1 MEVLCDNIAEMIRS
15 EKMEIEQEYIRNVI
29 DNLLSKKTPGEKEE
43 FYKYLEKVYL
53 EGKKLYKHSEYL
65 TNSH

>member
-1 MEVLCDNIAEMIRS
+1 MLCDNIAEMKGS

-29 DNLLSKKTPGEKEE
+29 DNLLSKKKPVEKEE

-53 EGKKLYKHSEYL
+53 EGKKLYKHSEDL

>member
-1 MEVLCDNIAEMIRS
+1 
-15 EKMEIEQEYIRNVI
+15 MEIEQEYIRNVI
-29 DNLLSKKTPGEKEE
+29 DNLLSKKTPVEKEE
-43 FYKYLEKVYL
+43 FYKYLEKVYW

>member
-1 MEVLCDNIAEMIRS
+1 MLCDNTAEMKGS

-29 DNLLSKKTPGEKEE
+29 DNLLSKKAPAEKEE

-53 EGKKLYKHSEYL
+53 EGKKLYEHSEYL
-65 TNSH
+65 TSSH

>member
-1 MEVLCDNIAEMIRS
+1 
-15 EKMEIEQEYIRNVI
+15 MEIEQEYIRNVI
-29 DNLLSKKTPGEKEE
+29 DNLLSKKAPAEKEE

-53 EGKKLYKHSEYL
+53 EGKKLYKQSEYL

>member
-1 MEVLCDNIAEMIRS
+1 MLCDNIAEMKGS

-29 DNLLSKKTPGEKEE
+29 DNLLSKKAPAEKEE

-53 EGKKLYKHSEYL
+53 EGKKLYKYSEYL

>member
-1 MEVLCDNIAEMIRS
+1 MLCDNIAEIKGS

-29 DNLLSKKTPGEKEE
+29 DNLLSKKTPVEKEE

-53 EGKKLYKHSEYL
+53 EGKKLYKHSEDL
-65 TNSH
+65 THSH

>member
-1 MEVLCDNIAEMIRS
+1 VLCDNIAEIKGS

-29 DNLLSKKTPGEKEE
+29 DNLLLKKPPAEKEE

-53 EGKKLYKHSEYL
+53 EGKKLYKQSEYL